1 MFCVVLI
8 PIAHPDIA
16 YKFFILSSEK
26 KMTEAKPVSTE
37 PEMKGWLQKWTN
49 YIKGYQKRWFVLS
62 NGVLSYYSQAEMAHT
77 CRGSIRLQGA
87 MIHTEDTCNFVI
99 SNAGTNTFHLRAC
112 SEVERQRWVTAL
124 ELAKAK
130 AIKVSDSEYMSNTE
144 DEEDYDESPS
154 PGGDKAEL
162 QTVLKTLSAK
172 LEDLQT
178 CSDLIAKQ
186 CAALQRSLAEAE
198 AVTADNPQ
206 EVLTKMKAVNERA
219 TLFRITSS
227 AMVNACGEYAQLA
240 QTQGRK
246 WQRMLSHEHEQRR
259 RLEDMVEQLA
269 RQHSH
274 LEQAARQ
281 QARAA
286 TTVLSSSSTAMGGGG
301 SESLAHS
308 EEEDD
313 NEFFDAEE
321 DEDQVET
328 DFIVQV
334 PFGHRRTPSGISTSS
349 QASEGRNLGENIL
362 DSESDNENTTISVI
376 TRRNASPADN
386 STSVAVSAINDED
399 DVQPKKTRR
408 IRVPDK
414 PNYPLNL
421 WSIMKNC
428 IGKDLSKIPMPV
440 NFSEPLSMM
449 QRLTE
454 DFEYTELLDKAAQ
467 CSDACEQMAYVA
479 AFTVSS
485 YATTSIR
492 TGKPFNPLLG
502 ETFEMDR
509 TDDKGWKMVSEQVS
523 HHPPMVAQ
531 HCEGRGWRCWQ
542 EFTMSSKFRGKY
554 LQVIPLGIAHLE
566 FTATGN
572 HYTWRK
578 VTTTVHNIIVGKL
591 WVDQSGEMDIT
602 NHLTGDKC
610 HLKFIPYSYFSR
622 ETQRKVTGAVM
633 NREGAVK
640 WVVGGTWDDY
650 IEASKVVNTLKTN
663 KGTPVFETEPQM
675 LLWKRILPPPE
686 SERYYNFTELAC
698 QLNEEEEG
706 VAPSDS
712 RKRPDQRLMENGFW
726 DEANE
731 EKLRLEEK
739 QRTARKQRE
748 TETELAIQDGR
759 PVLTYEP
766 NWFVREKDPFTGSSV
781 YVFSGEY
788 WECKK
793 KQEWARCPD
802 IF

>member
-1 MFCVVLI
+1 
-8 PIAHPDIA
+8 
-16 YKFFILSSEK
+16 
-26 KMTEAKPVSTE
+26 MTEAKPISTE

-62 NGVLSYYSQAEMAHT
+62 NGVLSYYRSQAEMAHT

-130 AIKVSDSEYMSNTE
+130 AIKVSDSE

-198 AVTADNPQ
+198 AVAADNPQ
-206 EVLTKMKAVNERA
+206 EVMTKMKAVNERA

-286 TTVLSSSSTAMGGGG
+286 TTASNPCGEAALS
-301 SESLAHS
+301 HS
-308 EEEDD
+308 EEEED

-321 DEDQVET
+321 DDEGQA

-349 QASEGRNLGENIL
+349 QASEGRNTGDSNTL
-362 DSESDNENTTISVI
+362 DSESDNEDTTISVI
-376 TRRNASPADN
+376 TRRNASADN
-386 STSVAVSAINDED
+386 SSSVAVCTMSD
-399 DVQPKKTRR
+399 DGDKQSKKVRR
-408 IRVPDK
+408 TRVPDK

-440 NFSEPLSMM
+440 NFSEPLSML

-467 CSDACEQMAYVA
+467 CSDSCEQLAYVA
-479 AFTVSS
+479 AFTVSA

-492 TGKPFNPLLG
+492 TAKPFNPLLG

-509 TDDKGWKMVSEQVS
+509 TDDKGWRVLSEQVS

-554 LQVIPLGIAHLE
+554 LQVIPLGISHLE
-566 FTATGN
+566 FNDSGN

-602 NHLTGDKC
+602 NHVTGDKC

-633 NREGAVK
+633 NRDGAVK

-663 KGTPVFETEPQM
+663 KGTPVFETEPQNS
-675 LLWKRILPPPE
+675 LWKRVIPPVE
-686 SERYYNFTELAC
+686 SEKYYNFTEMAA
-698 QLNEEEEG
+698 QLNEIEEG
-706 VAPSDS
+706 VSPSDS
-712 RKRPDQRLMENGFW
+712 RKRPDQRLMEDGHW

-739 QRTARKQRE
+739 QRSARKQRE
-748 TETELAIQDGR
+748 IDAELAVQEGR
-759 PVLTYEP
+759 PVPTYEP
-766 NWFVREKDPFTGSSV
+766 NWFTKEKDPFTGSTV
-781 YVFSGEY
+781 YVFNNNY
-788 WECKK
+788 WDCKK
-793 KQEWARCPD
+793 KQDWSRCAD

>member
-1 MFCVVLI
+1 
-8 PIAHPDIA
+8 
-16 YKFFILSSEK
+16 
-26 KMTEAKPVSTE
+26 
-37 PEMKGWLQKWTN
+37 
-49 YIKGYQKRWFVLS
+49 
-62 NGVLSYYSQAEMAHT
+62 MAHT

-87 MIHTEDTCNFVI
+87 MIHTEDSCSFVI

-130 AIKVSDSEYMSNTE
+130 AIKISDSE
-144 DEEDYDESPS
+144 DEEDFDESPS

-198 AVTADNPQ
+198 AVAADNPQ
-206 EVLTKMKAVNERA
+206 EVMTKMKAVNERA

-281 QARAA
+281 QARA
-286 TTVLSSSSTAMGGGG
+286 TTTAAIGGGG
-301 SESLAHS
+301 ESLAHS
-308 EEEDD
+308 EEDED

-328 DFIVQV
+328 DYIVQV

-349 QASEGRNLGENIL
+349 QASEGRHLGENIL
-362 DSESDNENTTISVI
+362 NDSESDNENATISVI

-386 STSVAVSAINDED
+386 STSVAVSTTNNDGQ
-399 DVQPKKTRR
+399 VQPIRTRR
-408 IRVPDK
+408 TRVPDK

-440 NFSEPLSMM
+440 NFSEPLSMI

-467 CSDACEQMAYVA
+467 CSDSCEQMAYVA

-502 ETFEMDR
+502 ETFEIDR
-509 TDDKGWKMVSEQVS
+509 TDDKGWKMISEQVS

-531 HCEGRGWRCWQ
+531 HCEGRGWKCWQ

-591 WVDQSGEMDIT
+591 WVDQSGEMDIS

-650 IEASKVVNTLKTN
+650 MEASKVVNTLKTN
-663 KGTPVFETEPQM
+663 KGTPVFETEPQTQ
-675 LLWKRILPPPE
+675 LWKRILPPPE
-686 SERYYNFTELAC
+686 SERYYHFTELAC

-731 EKLRLEEK
+731 EKLRIEEK

-748 TETELAIQDGR
+748 AESELAVQEGR
-759 PVLTYEP
+759 TVPSYEP
-766 NWFVREKDPFTGSSV
+766 NWFIKEKDPFTGSPVFV
-781 YVFSGEY
+781 YNGNY

-793 KQEWARCPD
+793 KQDWSRCPD

>member
-1 MFCVVLI
+1 
-8 PIAHPDIA
+8 
-16 YKFFILSSEK
+16 
-26 KMTEAKPVSTE
+26 MTEAKPVSTE

-99 SNAGTNTFHLRAC
+99 SNAGTNTFHLRAG

-130 AIKVSDSEYMSNTE
+130 AIKVSDSE
-144 DEEDYDESPS
+144 DEEDYDESSS

-198 AVTADNPQ
+198 AVAADNPQ
-206 EVLTKMKAVNERA
+206 EVMTKMKAVNERA

-281 QARAA
+281 QARATTTISSLSA
-286 TTVLSSSSTAMGGGG
+286 TMGGGG
-301 SESLAHS
+301 GESLVHS
-308 EEEDD
+308 EEDED

-321 DEDQVET
+321 EEDQVET

-349 QASEGRNLGENIL
+349 QASEGRLLGENIV

-386 STSVAVSAINDED
+386 STSVTISTTNED
-399 DVQPKKTRR
+399 GDVQSKKTRR
-408 IRVPDK
+408 TRVPDK

-440 NFSEPLSMM
+440 NFSEPLSMI

-454 DFEYTELLDKAAQ
+454 DFEYTELLDKAAL
-467 CSDACEQMAYVA
+467 CSDSCEQMAYVA

-509 TDDKGWKMVSEQVS
+509 TDDKGWKMISEQVS

-531 HCEGRGWRCWQ
+531 HCEGRGWKCWQ

-663 KGTPVFETEPQM
+663 KGTPVFETEPQA
-675 LLWKRILPPPE
+675 LLWKRIIPPPE

-712 RKRPDQRLMENGFW
+712 RKRPDQRLMENGLW
-726 DEANE
+726 DEAND

-748 TETELAIQDGR
+748 TEAELAVQEGR
-759 PVLTYEP
+759 PVPTYEP
-766 NWFVREKDPFTGSSV
+766 QWFVREKDPFTGSSI
-781 YVFSGEY
+781 YVFNGEY

-793 KQEWARCPD
+793 KQEWNRCPD